1 MAASPQDL
9 PVFES
14 GNDVCDTCSDA
25 VVRSE
30 LLIVD
35 DPASVVGSQG
45 GNRRPA

>member
-1 MAASPQDL
+1 
-9 PVFES
+9 
-14 GNDVCDTCSDA
+14 